1 MTPDT
6 VTTLAAAGGF
16 FVGICALALSIYAS
30 LRSDM
35 RQIRVE
41 MAETR
46 RDLTGKIEAT
56 AERLEG
62 NIRET
67 EERLKSDIRETEE
80 RLKSDIRAN
89 AERIEAVE
97 GRLGELGERVAR
109 VDGKLDFLYRF
120 VTRQNEPPPAP
131 AE

>member
-67 EERLKSDIRETEE
+67 EERLKSDIR
-80 RLKSDIRAN
+80 AN